1 MLPIDR
7 PIPTILLISTVIAL
21 FLFSAQNL
29 EFGSADYADSFPPWD
44 EIYRQYE
51 LYYMEF
57 GYAPENIYILV
68 KSENVLDRNVMEY
81 MLSLQR
87 VLESK
92 DGVVSTT
99 SPASIVRD
107 AFGYIPD
114 DEMLVEETARKLAK
128 SLLPER
134 SFALISVQIESMEN
148 DRLMELSEEIEQTL
162 RFVTPPAGVIADV
175 TGGAVLMYQ
184 IAKAV
189 EEDVYRTFF
198 IASVIMVAV
207 LVAVFS
213 GVVRGKIAVLFPLV
227 ISLMSVTVM
236 AGLLPI
242 LGLQLTEYNSATVPI
257 LIGLAID
264 YAAQLQNR
272 YEEERRSGKAVDEAL
287 VEALNHTR
295 SPLFMAMATT
305 VIGFASMCA
314 PGIPSLFWFSL
325 LLSVG
330 LVTAF
335 LLSNL
340 FLPALLKLSDRGGE
354 EELISPGVL
363 EKLLTAIARVT
374 IANSRKILA
383 LTLVLIIAGAYANTH
398 VGLETN
404 RRKYAP
410 PDLPALVK
418 FEEIE
423 RKVSPQYVY
432 ALVLSTDGIDA
443 ETVAEAEN
451 VAKYISSREEVYGYE
466 SLGKTTEECYGTIP
480 SGDEFSSALESLPI
494 DVYNRFISGNLL
506 AVYLYTNTQTEEEV
520 KEMMRNLEND
530 LQFMDWGGEYYITGF
545 PVILGHLSEVLF
557 ESLNLMTVVAYL
569 LIVAFL
575 LLTYRSVVKAIIPLI
590 SISVAVASMNV
601 CMLVMGIKQT
611 TISIALNSIV
621 LGMGIDY
628 SIHITERYFEER
640 RRFGI
645 EESVR
650 RTIERTGKAVLT
662 SALTT
667 AGGFG
672 ALYFSTFPV
681 LSNFGIL
688 AFIAIIFSFLAA
700 TSAVPALLIL
710 YEKDY
715 FREILKMT

>member
-1 MLPIDR
+1 MFPVER
-7 PIPTILLISTVIAL
+7 PLLTILLILSVIAF

-44 EIYRQYE
+44 VIYRQYE
-51 LYYMEF
+51 LYYKDF
-57 GYAPENIYILV
+57 GYAPENVYILL
-68 KSENVLDRNVMEY
+68 KSENVLDKNVLEY
-81 MLSLQR
+81 MLSLQN
-87 VLESK
+87 VLENK
-92 DGVVSTT
+92 DGVVSTS

-107 AFGYIPD
+107 VFGHIPD
-114 DEMLVEETARKLAK
+114 NEWLVERTASKLAK

-134 SFALISVQIESMEN
+134 NFALISVQIESMEN
-148 DRLMELSEEIEQTL
+148 DRLMELSEEIERTL
-162 RFVTPPAGVIADV
+162 HYVTPPPGVVVEV

-189 EEDVYRTFF
+189 EEDVYWTFF
-198 IASVIMVAV
+198 VASVIMLVV

-213 GVVRGKIAVLFPLV
+213 GVVRSKLTVLFPLI
-227 ISLMSVTVM
+227 ISLMSVAVM
-236 AGLLPI
+236 VGLLPL
-242 LGLQLTEYNSATVPI
+242 LGLRMTEYNSATVPI

-272 YEEERRSGKAVDEAL
+272 YEEERRGGKAVDEAL
-287 VEALNHTR
+287 LHAIKHTR

-305 VIGFASMCA
+305 VIGFASMLA
-314 PGIPSLFWFSL
+314 PGIPSLFWFSF

-330 LVTAF
+330 LITAF
-335 LLSNL
+335 LLSNF
-340 FLPALLKLSDRGGE
+340 FLPALLKITDRGGKE
-354 EELISPGVL
+354 ESISPGIL
-363 EKLLTAIARVT
+363 ERILTAIARVT
-374 IANSRKILA
+374 IANSKKILA
-383 LTLVLIIAGAYANTH
+383 LTLILIIFGAYATTQ
-398 VGLETN
+398 VQLETN

-432 ALVLSTDGIDA
+432 VLVFSAERIDA
-443 ETVAEAEN
+443 ETIAKAEEVAE
-451 VAKYISSREEVYGYE
+451 YISAREEVYGYD
-466 SLGKTTEECYGTIP
+466 SLGKTIEDYYGVIP
-480 SGDEFSSALESLPI
+480 SGEEFSEAVESLPREI
-494 DVYNRFISGNLL
+494 YSRFISGNHL
-506 AVYLYTNTQTEEEV
+506 AVYFYTNTQTEEEV
-520 KEMMRNLEND
+520 EKMMRNLEDD
-530 LQFMDWGGEYYITGF
+530 LRFMEWRGEYYITGF

-557 ESLNLMTVVAYL
+557 SSLNLMTLVAYF
-569 LIVAFL
+569 LIVVFL
-575 LLTYRSVVKAIIPLI
+575 LLAYRSIVRAIIPLI
-590 SISVAVASMNV
+590 SISVAVASMNI
-601 CMLVMGIKQT
+601 CMLVLGIKQT

-640 RRFGI
+640 VRFGV

-650 RTIERTGKAVLT
+650 RTVERTGKAVLT

-672 ALYFSTFPV
+672 TLYFSTFPV

-688 AFIAIIFSFLAA
+688 AFIAIIYSLLAA
-700 TSAVPALLIL
+700 TSAVPAMLIL
-710 YEKDY
+710 YEKTTSG
-715 FREILKMT
+715 KS

>member
-1 MLPIDR
+1 MLPVER
-7 PIPTILLISTVIAL
+7 PLLTILLISSVIA
-21 FLFSAQNL
+21 FFIFSAQNL

-44 EIYRQYE
+44 AIYRQYE
-51 LYYMEF
+51 LYYKDF
-57 GYAPENIYILV
+57 GYAPENVYIIV
-68 KSENVLDRNVMEY
+68 KAEDVLSRDVMEY
-81 MLSLQR
+81 MLSLQK
-87 VLESK
+87 VLEGR
-92 DGVVSTT
+92 DGVVSTS
-99 SPASIVRD
+99 SPASILRD
-107 AFGYIPD
+107 VFGDIPD
-114 DEMLVEETARKLAK
+114 SEELVGETAERLAK

-148 DRLMELSEEIEQTL
+148 DRLMELAEEIERTL
-162 RFVTPPAGVIADV
+162 QFVSPPPGVVVDV

-198 IASVIMVAV
+198 IASVTMIAV

-213 GVVRGKIAVLFPLV
+213 GVVRSKLTVLFPLIV
-227 ISLMSVTVM
+227 SLMSVAVM
-236 AGLLPI
+236 AGLLPL
-242 LGLQLTEYNSATVPI
+242 LGLQMTEYNSATIPI

-272 YEEERRSGKAVDEAL
+272 YEEERRGGREVDEAL
-287 VEALNHTR
+287 EEALNHTR
-295 SPLFMAMATT
+295 FPLFMAMATT

-314 PGIPSLFWFSL
+314 PGIPSLFWFSF

-330 LVTAF
+330 LITAF
-335 LLSNL
+335 LLSNT
-340 FLPALLKLSDRGGE
+340 FLPSLLKLSDRGGR
-354 EELISPGVL
+354 EELISPGIL
-363 EKLLTAIARVT
+363 EKLLTTIAKVT

-383 LTLVLIIAGAYANTH
+383 LTLILIVVGAYASTH
-398 VGLETN
+398 VELETN

-432 ALVLSTDGIDA
+432 ALVLSTERIDA
-443 ETVAEAEN
+443 ESVVKAEEL
-451 VAKYISSREEVYGYE
+451 AKYISSREEIYDYD
-466 SLGKTTEECYGTIP
+466 SLGKTLEEYYGAIP
-480 SGDEFSSALESLPI
+480 AESFSKAVDALPKSI
-494 DVYNRFISGNLL
+494 YSRFISGNQL
-506 AVYLYTNTQTEEEV
+506 AVYFYTNTQTEEEV
-520 KEMMRNLEND
+520 EKMMRSIEND
-530 LQFMDWGGEYYITGF
+530 LRFLEWDGEYYITGF

-557 ESLNLMTVVAYL
+557 SSLNLMTLVAYL
-569 LIVAFL
+569 LIVTFL
-575 LLTYRSVVKAIIPLI
+575 LLAYRSVVRAIIPLI

-601 CMLVMGIKQT
+601 CMLLMGIKQT

-640 RRFGI
+640 GKFGV
-645 EESVR
+645 EVSVK
-650 RTIERTGKAVLT
+650 RTVERTGKAVLT

-688 AFIAIIFSFLAA
+688 AFIAIIFSLLAA

-710 YEKDY
+710 YEKNY